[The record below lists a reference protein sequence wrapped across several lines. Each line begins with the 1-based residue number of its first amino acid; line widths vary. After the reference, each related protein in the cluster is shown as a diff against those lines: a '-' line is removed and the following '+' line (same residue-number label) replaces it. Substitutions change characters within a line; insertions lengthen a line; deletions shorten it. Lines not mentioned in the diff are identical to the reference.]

1 MSLREQL
8 LDEVSR
14 MSSASTVEL
23 DGIFEA
29 VEIAPELKENFKTAF
44 NNAVKANS
52 AALAESY
59 IDEIVEKSEQYVEQ
73 AIAESSEELHEAIV
87 AQVDRFMNVAVDEWM
102 VENEIAIE
110 SELKSSMFESMF
122 NGLKNLFIEH
132 NVSLPSEKVDVVAEM
147 SNELQ
152 EMEEHTR
159 YLTQRLNESEDKVE
173 ELVRDKTISE
183 GVQHLTESQRERVY
197 EIMEGSSLDNL
208 ESVIS
213 MVESVTKYKQSRSAA
228 AIDENFDYTTPSD
241 ATSKNSDEVD
251 VYVRAATMG
260 L

>member
-14 MSSASTVEL
+14 LSSASTVEL

-73 AIAESSEELHEAIV
+73 AIIERGEELYEALV
-87 AQVDRFMNVAVDEWM
+87 TQVDRFMNVAVDEWM
-102 VENEIAIE
+102 AENEIAIE
-110 SELKSSMFESMF
+110 SELKSSLFESMF
-122 NGLKNLFIEH
+122 TGLKNLFIEH
-132 NVSLPSEKVDVVAEM
+132 NVSLPSQEVDVVAEL

-152 EMEEHTR
+152 EMEDHTR

-173 ELVRDKTISE
+173 AFVRDKIISE
-183 GVQHLTESQRERVY
+183 NVQHLTESQRERVY

-228 AIDENFDYTTPSD
+228 MDENFDYSTPSE
-241 ATSKNSDEVD
+241 ATTEKNSDEVD